1 MTAPLK
7 SGAPRWYR
15 PRSLRGKLLIWL
27 VPLHL
32 VIALLSGAVSYYRY
46 ETLIRR
52 FMDELMETLAYSH
65 GAGRIEDIAP
75 LPLLSLERANENG
88 AVVVQLWTQDGRLI
102 TSSRSDAAVPLQAKP
117 GHHLLADAQNKDQLW
132 RVFTTPPGVRVNQP
146 RVQVLQSE
154 RFAKV
159 EVARRTFFAAAPIAL
174 LVPVTLLVLWLVV
187 ARTSRSLHTVAD
199 QVARRDHRNL
209 DELPASQVP
218 EEIAPLV
225 SAFNTLLV
233 RLQQAFVAQRRF
245 VQDAAHELRTPMTAV
260 ALQVENLRAS
270 VPDGQAR
277 DQLVQLEAG
286 MRRAH
291 HLVEQLLR
299 LSRQDA
305 PATSPHTDPVDLTAL
320 LRESVGQC
328 MALADRRRIEVG
340 FDGQVAPEFRASVSD
355 LRSIFDN
362 LLDNALRYT
371 PEGGEIEVRV
381 HTVDGRA
388 VVDVIDNGPGLPH
401 HMLERVFDRFFRMPG
416 APSGGSGLGLAI
428 TRAAALRQGL
438 GVELRARDD
447 GVSGLVARVHLPA

>member
-1 MTAPLK
+1 MK
-7 SGAPRWYR
+7 SGPPRWYR

-27 VPLHL
+27 VPLYL
-32 VIALLSGAVSYYRY
+32 VMALLSGVASCFRY
-46 ETLIRR
+46 EALIHR

-65 GAGRIEDIAP
+65 AAGRIEDIAP
-75 LPLLSLERANENG
+75 LPVVSWRSAHENG
-88 AVVVQLWTQDGRLI
+88 AVIVQLWTQDGRLI
-102 TSSRSDAAVPLQAKP
+102 TSSRFDAAVSLQATP
-117 GHHLLADAQNKDQLW
+117 GHHVVADEQDKDQVW
-132 RVFTTPPGVRVNQP
+132 RVFTAPPGIRASQP

-154 RFAKV
+154 RFTKK
-159 EVARRTFFAAAPIAL
+159 EVARRAFFAAAPVAL

-187 ARTSRSLHTVAD
+187 ARTSRSLRTVAD
-199 QVARRDHRNL
+199 DVARRDDGNL
-209 DELPASQVP
+209 DEIPASQVP
-218 EEIAPLV
+218 EELAPLV
-225 SAFNTLLV
+225 GAFNTLLA
-233 RLQQAFVAQRRF
+233 RLQRAFVAQCRF

-260 ALQVENLRAS
+260 ALQMENLRAC

-277 DQLVQLEAG
+277 DQLAQLEAG
-286 MRRAH
+286 MHRAH

-299 LSRQDA
+299 LSRQDV
-305 PATSPHTDPVDLTAL
+305 PATPPPTDPVDLTAL

-340 FDGQVAPEFRASVSD
+340 FDGQVAPVFRASVSD
-355 LRSIFDN
+355 LRSVFDN

-381 HTVDGRA
+381 HTADGRA
-388 VVDVIDNGPGLPH
+388 VVDVVDSGPGLPH

-438 GVELRARDD
+438 SVELRARDD
-447 GVSGLVARVHLPA
+447 GVPGLVARVHLPG

>member
-1 MTAPLK
+1 MTP
-7 SGAPRWYR
+7 PRWYR

-32 VIALLSGAVSYYRY
+32 VMALLSGCASYYRY
-46 ETLIRR
+46 EAIIHR

-65 GAGRIEDIAP
+65 AAGRIEDIAP
-75 LPLLSLERANENG
+75 LPLVSLHSAHENG
-88 AVVVQLWTQDGRLI
+88 AIVVQLWTQDGRLI
-102 TSSRSDAAVPLQAKP
+102 TSSRFDANVSLQDTP
-117 GHHLLADAQNKDQLW
+117 GHHVLTDEQDKKQVW
-132 RVFTTPPGVRVNQP
+132 RVFTAPPGVRATQP
-146 RVQVLQSE
+146 RVQVLQSA
-154 RFAKV
+154 RFMNE
-159 EVARRTFFAAAPIAL
+159 EVARRAFFAAVPIAL
-174 LVPVTLLVLWLVV
+174 LVPVTLLVLWIVV
-187 ARTSRSLHTVAD
+187 ARVSRSLRTVAD
-199 QVARRDHRNL
+199 DVARRDDRNL
-209 DELPASQVP
+209 DPIPLSQVP
-218 EEIAPLV
+218 EEITPLV
-225 SAFNTLLV
+225 GSFNALLA
-233 RLQQAFVAQRRF
+233 RLQLAFSAQRRF

-260 ALQVENLRAS
+260 ALQMENLRAS
-270 VPDGQAR
+270 VPDGQSR
-277 DQLVQLEAG
+277 EQLAQLEAG

-305 PATSPHTDPVDLTAL
+305 PAVTPPTEPVDLTAL

-340 FDGQVAPEFRASVSD
+340 FDGQVAPVFRASASD
-355 LRSIFDN
+355 LRSVFDN

-381 HTVDGRA
+381 HAADGRP
-388 VVDVIDNGPGLPH
+388 VVDVIDNGPGLPQ

-438 GVELRARDD
+438 NVELRARDD
-447 GVSGLVARVHLPA
+447 GASGLVARVHLPA